1 MDFKKIKLNQI
12 KYGKINEQTDII
24 KYNGKKLTIILSSA
38 VCKDGIIIKNNK
50 YYLKLDITGDV
61 DFIGF
66 IRDFEENNKT
76 HTNFSKIG
84 SYLSSITTEN
94 IDGEIRKYIH
104 IKIPHRYNNFELNIA
119 SERIY
124 LPTIYDVKD
133 GTKINCHIELSN
145 LWNWNNMTGCS
156 MELKHIFIQ

>member
-1 MDFKKIKLNQI
+1 MNFKKIKLNQI

-76 HTNFSKIG
+76 HWRSKCWAGTTFRQACPERSRRAQDRLNLGYWPCPIK
-84 SYLSSITTEN
+84 SSLF
-94 IDGEIRKYIH
+94 
-104 IKIPHRYNNFELNIA
+104 P
-119 SERIY
+119 
-124 LPTIYDVKD
+124 
-133 GTKINCHIELSN
+133 
-145 LWNWNNMTGCS
+145 
-156 MELKHIFIQ
+156 